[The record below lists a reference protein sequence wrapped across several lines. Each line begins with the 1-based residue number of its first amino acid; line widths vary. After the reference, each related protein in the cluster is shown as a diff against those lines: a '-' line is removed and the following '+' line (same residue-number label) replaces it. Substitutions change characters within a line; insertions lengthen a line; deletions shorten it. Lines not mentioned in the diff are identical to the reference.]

1 MSKNC
6 ICVNVRNSL
15 YFLKVLTISDDEKY
29 SYKEISQL
37 SGKTQTQTLVVQFF
51 PRPFFPLM
59 KKTTFYCFNFL
70 LVVRPLK
77 KIFCLRWKE

>member
-37 SGKTQTQTLVVQFF
+37 SGKTH
-51 PRPFFPLM
+51 
-59 KKTTFYCFNFL
+59 KK
-70 LVVRPLK
+70 
-77 KIFCLRWKE
+77 